1 MCLIFSTCQ
10 ENILGARNFH
20 NLVFVKISKIS
31 VSREFLTIWYTGQ
44 FCIEITDYSVVH
56 LITSL
61 HSKHCIAE
69 LPLKGGAHTCFVD
82 SLDIHTSM
90 EFQLYG
96 ALNVMMRSKYA
107 ME

>member
-1 MCLIFSTCQ
+1 MPLNTWLNSNVLNFLNMSGKHFRSKKFSQQEIFITWCLI
-10 ENILGARNFH
+10 
-20 NLVFVKISKIS
+20 VKISKIS
-31 VSREFLTIWYTGQ
+31 VSRKFLTIWYTGQ

-61 HSKHCIAE
+61 HSKRCIAE

-90 EFQLYG
+90 KH
-96 ALNVMMRSKYA
+96 V
-107 ME
+107 